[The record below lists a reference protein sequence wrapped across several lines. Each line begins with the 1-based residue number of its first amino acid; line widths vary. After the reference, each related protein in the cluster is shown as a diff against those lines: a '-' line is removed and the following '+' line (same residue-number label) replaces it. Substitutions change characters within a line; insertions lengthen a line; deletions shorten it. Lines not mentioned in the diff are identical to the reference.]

1 MNVNYTFQDI
11 NCNLINKINFSNKT
25 FITRLE
31 KEEDLIKDEE
41 LLNLITSIKKIGIL
55 NPIYLLEKNGEY
67 IIIAGYLRALAL
79 KEIFKENVEI
89 PFPQKAII
97 YNSITIEN
105 SLQVISIEENLKR
118 KSPSILEL
126 SYKFHQISEIEG
138 YTIEECLKKF
148 QIGKTQFHAIKKALD
163 FHPFIKEFILE
174 KVGPVKADI
183 LNKILDILLTSESED
198 FAKTKIKSYINIPYL
213 ELKNILKSLQ
223 NKSNTE
229 DDMFEFKKN
238 GNIVTFKIK
247 HDIST
252 EDYIKIQ
259 TFIKTLLKH

>member
-1 MNVNYTFQDI
+1 MNINYTFQDI
-11 NCNLINKINFSNKT
+11 NSNLINKINFSNKT

-31 KEEDLIKDEE
+31 EEEDLIKEEE
-41 LLNLITSIKKIGIL
+41 LLNLVTSIKKIGIL
-55 NPIYLLEKNGEY
+55 NPIYLLETNGEY

-79 KEIFKENVEI
+79 KEIFKENLEI

-105 SLQVISIEENLKR
+105 SLQVISIEENLQR

-126 SYKFHQISEIEG
+126 SYKFHQISKNEG
-138 YTIEECLKKF
+138 YSIEECLKKF

-163 FHPFIKEFILE
+163 FHPFIKKFILE
-174 KVGPVKADI
+174 KAGPVKSDI
-183 LNKILDILLTSESED
+183 LNKILSILLTFED
-198 FAKTKIKSYINIPYL
+198 EDSAKIKIKSYLNTPYL

-223 NKSNTE
+223 NKNDTKE
-229 DDMFEFKKN
+229 DIFEFKKN

-259 TFIKTLLKH
+259 TFIKNLLKK